1 MEIVAETWIK
11 NNIYHLKFSDRDIL
25 LRVTDWLNDSV
36 MDAAQNLFAN
46 HWVAATVYAPIL
58 GT

>member
-25 LRVTDWLNDSV
+25 LRVTDWPNDSI
-36 MDAAQNLFAN
+36 MDAAPKL
-46 HWVAATVYAPIL
+46 IL
-58 GT
+58 QITG